1 MNEPDF
7 DPLLTD
13 LVSDSDFN
21 RFRGELKKRAL
32 TRFRRH
38 QAWRRILRT
47 GGPVVLIAMAALTI
61 LRFPERAG
69 RSRLVATAS
78 SFDHQRS
85 AAATA
90 PIVPRTQMT
99 AISDEELLAS
109 FPPGSCFLAE
119 VNGETM
125 LVFTDDKV
133 RTEVLR

>member
-32 TRFRRH
+32 TRFRRC
-38 QAWRRILRT
+38 QAWRRVRRM
-47 GGPVVLIAMAALTI
+47 GAAVVLIAVAVLAL
-61 LRFPERAG
+61 LRIPERAG
-69 RSRLVATAS
+69 RSRLVATAPG
-78 SFDHQRS
+78 FDHQPS
-85 AAATA
+85 AAAAARMT
-90 PIVPRTQMT
+90 PSTQMT

-109 FPPGSCFLAE
+109 FPLGSCFLAE

-133 RTEVLR
+133 RSEVLR

>member
-13 LVSDSDFN
+13 LVRDSDYN
-21 RFRGELKKRAL
+21 RFRSELRKRAL
-32 TRFRRH
+32 TSFRRH
-38 QAWRRILRT
+38 QAWRRIRVT
-47 GGPVVLIAMAALTI
+47 GAAMVLIAVAVLAL

-69 RSRLVATAS
+69 RSRSVATAP
-78 SFDHQRS
+78 SFDHS
-85 AAATA
+85 SPAAATA
-90 PIVPRTQMT
+90 PMTPSTRMT
-99 AISDEELLAS
+99 AISDAELLAS

>member
-13 LVSDSDFN
+13 LVADSDFN

-32 TRFRRH
+32 TRFRWH
-38 QAWRRILRT
+38 QAWRRVRGT
-47 GGPVVLIAMAALTI
+47 GVAMVLIALAVPAL
-61 LRFPERAG
+61 LRLPERAG
-69 RSRLVATAS
+69 RSRLVATAPN
-78 SFDHQRS
+78 FDHQRP
-85 AAATA
+85 AAAAA
-90 PIVPRTQMT
+90 PIPPSTQMT

>member
-13 LVSDSDFN
+13 LVSDSDYH

-38 QAWRRILRT
+38 QAWRRIRGT
-47 GGPVVLIAMAALTI
+47 GAAMVLIAVAVLAL
-61 LRFPERAG
+61 LQFAERAG
-69 RSRLVATAS
+69 RSRLAATAP
-78 SFDHQRS
+78 SFDHQPS
-85 AAATA
+85 AAAAA
-90 PIVPRTQMT
+90 PIAPSTQMT